1 MPFLRELSGVPD
13 LDSPSRL
20 ESSKW
25 TGVQVS
31 VRGIMASKGGAG
43 RVNQDLLDI
52 CFGVGLSVKE
62 TARVVGEA
70 TGVIWHEWSR
80 RTGLPTPTDPGL
92 SVIRKRARE
101 VQRGWDEMQRVQAR
115 NGITERPSSATV
127 DYRNQSRQAA
137 YKRWE
142 VARKAKQQEAS
153 GTCHSESIDE
163 PVSASLSQGTPRQRT
178 LSFECTSYAATG

>member
-1 MPFLRELSGVPD
+1 
-13 LDSPSRL
+13 
-20 ESSKW
+20 
-25 TGVQVS
+25 
-31 VRGIMASKGGAG
+31 MASKGGAG

-70 TGVIWHEWSR
+70 TGVVWHESSR

-101 VQRGWDEMQRVQAR
+101 VQRGWDQVQRVQAR
-115 NGITERPSSATV
+115 NGITERPSSSTV
-127 DYRNQSRQAA
+127 DYRNQNRQAA

-142 VARKAKQQEAS
+142 IARKAKQES
-153 GTCHSESIDE
+153 GQCHSGSIDGQG
-163 PVSASLSQGTPRQRT
+163 SASSSPDTSRQMT
-178 LSFECTSYAATG
+178 LWCESTSYAATG